1 MCCVYYNN
9 KTLPHISYCS
19 FFPAA
24 RMNQSHKPLEGN
36 CSISDFKR
44 NVYPAVYL
52 CIFFLGLFASLVSL
66 YYFIGVS
73 RTRKNFSP
81 VYYFMVNL
89 LISDLMLVCSLP
101 FRATYYFMDSHWVFG
116 DMTCRIIAFVFYVNM
131 YGSIYFL
138 MALSVVRF
146 VAIIKPYSYVYLQSN
161 QRVCLVC
168 GFIWLLVLVGSIPL
182 LYAGTSQNPSGH
194 IKCLELDVSLI
205 KSIITLN
212 KAALCLGFIIPVVVI
227 SVCYLIAA
235 RKLLQLRNVPGR
247 RRPHYNKSCALV
259 IIVVLIF
266 LVCYMPYHVVR
277 TVFLEA
283 ERQIKMNGNQSC
295 EYIELI
301 RKAAVVTHCLA
312 AGNSCLDPLL
322 YFFVGE
328 NFWSFWHKKKRR
340 TLSKRLNHK
349 ENRSANNTRTELKEV
364 HAQNDM

>member
-1 MCCVYYNN
+1 
-9 KTLPHISYCS
+9 
-19 FFPAA
+19 
-24 RMNQSHKPLEGN
+24 MNQSQSTAEGN
-36 CSISDFKR
+36 CSISVFKR

-66 YYFIGVS
+66 CFFIGVS
-73 RTRKNFSP
+73 RKRNAFSS
-81 VYYFMVNL
+81 VHIFMVNL

-101 FRATYYFMDSHWVFG
+101 FRAAYYLMESDWVFG
-116 DMTCRIIAFVFYVNM
+116 DMTCRIIGFVFYVNM

-138 MALSVVRF
+138 MVLSVVRF

-161 QRVCLVC
+161 QGACMVC
-168 GFIWLLVLVGSIPL
+168 GFIWVLVLIGSIPL
-182 LYAGTSQNPSGH
+182 LYAGTSRDPSGH
-194 IKCLELDVSLI
+194 VKCLELDMSQL

-212 KAALCLGFIIPVVVI
+212 KAALCLGFIFPFVVI

-235 RKLLQLRNVPGR
+235 NKLLQLRNVPGKR
-247 RRPHYNKSCALV
+247 KPHYNKSCALV
-259 IIVVLIF
+259 IIVLLIF

-283 ERQIKMNGNQSC
+283 ERQVQKNGYESC
-295 EYIELI
+295 QYTELV

-328 NFWSFWHKKKRR
+328 SFWSFWHKKKMRR
-340 TLSKRLNHK
+340 LSKRLSPK
-349 ENRSANNTRTELKEV
+349 YSRATKTTRTELKEV
-364 HAQNDM
+364 HALSGT

>member
-1 MCCVYYNN
+1 
-9 KTLPHISYCS
+9 
-19 FFPAA
+19 
-24 RMNQSHKPLEGN
+24 MNQSHSIGQGN

-66 YYFIGVS
+66 CYFIGVR
-73 RTRKNFSP
+73 RTRKAFSS
-81 VYYFMVNL
+81 VHIFMVNL

-101 FRATYYFMDSHWVFG
+101 LRAAYYLMDSHWVFG
-116 DMTCRIIAFVFYVNM
+116 DVTCRIIGFVFYVNM

-138 MALSVVRF
+138 MVLSIVRF
-146 VAIIKPYSYVYLQSN
+146 VAIIKPYSYVYLQRN
-161 QRVCLVC
+161 QVACLVC
-168 GFIWLLVLVGSIPL
+168 GFIWLLVLVVCIPL
-182 LYAGTSQNPSGH
+182 LDAGTSEDSSGQ
-194 IKCLELDVSLI
+194 IKCLELDVSQLT
-205 KSIITLN
+205 SIITLN
-212 KAALCLGFIIPVVVI
+212 KAALFLGFILPFVVI

-247 RRPHYNKSCALV
+247 RKPHYNKSCALV
-259 IIVVLIF
+259 IIVLIIF

-283 ERQIKMNGNQSC
+283 ERQVKNNGYETCQ
-295 EYIELI
+295 YIELL

-328 NFWSFWHKKKRR
+328 NFWSFWRKEKRR
-340 TLSKRLNHK
+340 KLSKRFNHK
-349 ENRSANNTRTELKEV
+349 KNRSKSTTRTELEEV
-364 HAQNDM
+364 HAQNGM